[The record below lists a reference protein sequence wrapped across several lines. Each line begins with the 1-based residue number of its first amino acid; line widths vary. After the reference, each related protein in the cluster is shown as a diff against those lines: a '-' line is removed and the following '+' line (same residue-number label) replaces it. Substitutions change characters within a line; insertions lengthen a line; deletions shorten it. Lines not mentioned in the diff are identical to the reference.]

1 MGKRRLGLRYTAA
14 LAAILYASVIV
25 HVVHPLFHAQA
36 VRSRPLALSAA
47 PECCSPACTCARNGP
62 VVSSPSVE
70 RLGFDCPVCK
80 FLLHQPPQNLSAG
93 TSWVSYEVA
102 QEKSAEL
109 DLAVYVSHTHS
120 SANARAPPSC
130 ALAAT
135 SA

>member
-1 MGKRRLGLRYTAA
+1 MGKRACGLRYTAA

-36 VRSRPLALSAA
+36 IHSRPIARSATQ
-47 PECCSPACTCARNGP
+47 ECCSPACTCARNNP
-62 VVSSPSVE
+62 VVFSPSGE
-70 RLGFDCPVCK
+70 RLGFDCPICK
-80 FLLHQPPQNLSAG
+80 FLLHQSPQNLSAG

-102 QEKSAEL
+102 REKTAEL
-109 DLAVYVSHTHS
+109 DLAVHVSYAFS

-130 ALAAT
+130 TLAAT